1 MKKITV
7 IILAA
12 AIVFS
17 LGFISNH
24 KKENMKVG
32 AFSMSLSVKNLQ
44 VSKEFYE
51 NLGFEVFGGGMD
63 KNYLIM
69 KNGNALIGLFHGM
82 FEGNM
87 FTFNPGWDEN
97 AKPVEGYTDVRK
109 IQQHLKSKNI
119 KLESEANEST
129 TGPASFVV
137 TDPDGNTI
145 LFDQHL

>member
-1 MKKITV
+1 
-7 IILAA
+7 
-12 AIVFS
+12 
-17 LGFISNH
+17 
-24 KKENMKVG
+24 
-32 AFSMSLSVKNLQ
+32 
-44 VSKEFYE
+44 
-51 NLGFEVFGGGMD
+51 
-63 KNYLIM
+63 
-69 KNGNALIGLFHGM
+69 M